1 MSLAKLDSKNSNFLS
16 IKDTIFIAIISGII
30 GGFIKL
36 GWEVM
41 FPPRTFERDVTNPP
55 QALLE
60 LFGFSY
66 DFTHFTYTF
75 SGHALPLVSFI
86 MHFGFSVTCAFV
98 YVRFIA
104 KEPHLMYV
112 KALLYGIII
121 FILFHII
128 IMPILGVVP
137 SALNQPFDEHLSEFF
152 GHIFWLYVIEIVRFA
167 LLINTENKT

>member
-1 MSLAKLDSKNSNFLS
+1 MSKDSKNTNISSL
-16 IKDTIFIAIISGII
+16 KDSIFIALIAGII

-41 FPPRTFERDVTNPP
+41 FPPRTLERDLTNPP

-60 LFGFSY
+60 LLGFSH

-86 MHFGFSVTCAFV
+86 VHFGFSVTCAFF
-98 YVRFIA
+98 YVRYVA
-104 KEPHLMYV
+104 KKPQFMM
-112 KALLYGIII
+112 KSALSYGILI

-128 IMPILGVVP
+128 IMPLLKVVP
-137 SALNQPFDEHLSEFF
+137 SPLNQPLDEHLSEFF
-152 GHIFWLYVIEIVRFA
+152 GHIFWLYVMEIVRFA
-167 LLINTENKT
+167 FVKNFSKS